1 MNTAYVTA
9 DIVTRNQTTGNIA
22 QLASGDVFDIPDI
35 TTIPVHIPVQVPPLP
50 IIKSP
55 SAPAPPSA
63 RSYTTTNGN
72 TPVHAEQSN
81 AVNFIKAIN
90 HSAMT
95 DIMNQAII
103 RNSQNPQS
111 IASKKSAVSV
121 PIVAN
126 DLTKNQQQQDQCQ
139 RVGSAAQVASSPIR
153 ENASTP
159 PPATGTTQVQGHSNK
174 PAHRIKSLTNS
185 KIIIEDE
192 DKDTAIDYD
201 DDDPEIKKI
210 KLSLFHFAKDITF
223 NLIFIIPFL
232 RTKLNNILR
241 EPSLA
246 INQIERVFD
255 EFKDRLNRV
264 QLESLKKYVCEDGV
278 RDKLNFILESGFN
291 KILSDGKIDINDA
304 PQFNQLVYF
313 IIKSFNNINHG
324 KVYRFYISSEHV
336 MLLLHFI
343 LKSVFTLTLKGDE
356 EQMAIGLLDT
366 SFKLVQIEVQPLIS
380 KRWYHRFRI
389 CHYASVREK
398 NLKRFSLYSM

>member
-1 MNTAYVTA
+1 MV
-9 DIVTRNQTTGNIA
+9 
-22 QLASGDVFDIPDI
+22 
-35 TTIPVHIPVQVPPLP
+35 PVV
-50 IIKSP
+50 
-55 SAPAPPSA
+55 
-63 RSYTTTNGN
+63 
-72 TPVHAEQSN
+72 
-81 AVNFIKAIN
+81 
-90 HSAMT
+90 
-95 DIMNQAII
+95 
-103 RNSQNPQS
+103 
-111 IASKKSAVSV
+111 
-121 PIVAN
+121 
-126 DLTKNQQQQDQCQ
+126 
-139 RVGSAAQVASSPIR
+139 SSPNR
-153 ENASTP
+153 ENVPTP
-159 PPATGTTQVQGHSNK
+159 PALGTTQVQGHSTK

-185 KIIIEDE
+185 KIIIDDE

-313 IIKSFNNINHG
+313 IIKSFNNINQG
-324 KVYRFYISSEHV
+324 KVYRF
-336 MLLLHFI
+336 
-343 LKSVFTLTLKGDE
+343 
-356 EQMAIGLLDT
+356 
-366 SFKLVQIEVQPLIS
+366 
-380 KRWYHRFRI
+380 
-389 CHYASVREK
+389 
-398 NLKRFSLYSM
+398 

>member
-1 MNTAYVTA
+1 MNSAYVTA
-9 DIVTRNQTTGNIA
+9 DIVTRNQTSGNIA

-35 TTIPVHIPVQVPPLP
+35 TTIPVHIPVQVPPLQ
-50 IIKSP
+50 ILKSP
-55 SAPAPPSA
+55 SALAPAPAPAPAPPSA

-72 TPVHAEQSN
+72 TPLHAEQSN

-111 IASKKSAVSV
+111 ITSKKSAVSV

-126 DLTKNQQQQDQCQ
+126 DLTKNQQQSQGQG
-139 RVGSAAQVASSPIR
+139 VGSIVPVVSSPIR
-153 ENASTP
+153 ENAPTP
-159 PPATGTTQVQGHSNK
+159 PPALGTTQGQVQTTKPTHRNK
-174 PAHRIKSLTNS
+174 PLTNS

-255 EFKDRLNRV
+255 EFKDRLNRL
-264 QLESLKKYVCEDGV
+264 QLESLKKYVCEDGI

-313 IIKSFNNINHG
+313 IIKSFNNINQG

-389 CHYASVREK
+389 CHAVKEIEE
-398 NLKRFSLYSM
+398 LIE

>member
-1 MNTAYVTA
+1 MNNINVTA
-9 DIVTRNQTTGNIA
+9 DIVTQNQITGNIA
-22 QLASGDVFDIPDI
+22 QLESGDIFDIPDI
-35 TTIPVHIPVQVPPLP
+35 TTIPVDIPVPVPSLP
-50 IIKSP
+50 ILKTVNAL
-55 SAPAPPSA
+55 APAPQSS
-63 RSYTTTNGN
+63 RSHATTNGN
-72 TPVHAEQSN
+72 TLAHGEQSN

-90 HSAMT
+90 QSAMT

-103 RNSQNPQS
+103 RNSQTPQS

-126 DLTKNQQQQDQCQ
+126 DLGTNQQQGQGQN
-139 RVGSAAQVASSPIR
+139 VGQIVPILSQNR
-153 ENASTP
+153 QNAPTP
-159 PPATGTTQVQGHSNK
+159 TPYIGTTQVQEHSTK

-241 EPSLA
+241 EPTLA

-264 QLESLKKYVCEDGV
+264 QLESLKKYVCEDGI

-313 IIKSFNNINHG
+313 IIKSFNNINQG

-343 LKSVFTLTLKGDE
+343 LKSVFTLTLKGVE
-356 EQMAIGLLDT
+356 EEMAIGLLDT
-366 SFKLVQIEVQPLIS
+366 SFKLVQIEVLPLIS
-380 KRWYHRFRI
+380 KKWYHRFRI
-389 CHYASVREK
+389 CHTVKEIEE
-398 NLKRFSLYSM
+398 LIE